1 MADPSLPAPCS
12 QWRTSH
18 PWSPPSHPASASMQ
32 RLGLRMLLLAG
43 LMALCQGALAQQSDA
58 MRHGVSVMQSHY
70 LLADL
75 TYGTASGQELKMD
88 VFVSGKG
95 APHPALVYFHGGGWV
110 SGSKS
115 PSMLYTLPY
124 LSMGW
129 TVVNVEYRMAGTALA
144 PAAVEDVRCAVR
156 YVLSRQKDFNIDPR
170 RIVLSGHSA
179 GGHLA
184 LIAGMLPVSAG
195 LDRQCAGQ
203 EEIKVAAIVNW
214 YGITDVADELD
225 GPNRKEY
232 AVRWLGAQPDRK
244 AIAGRV
250 SPLTWL
256 RPGLPPVITIHGD
269 HDNLVPYAHA
279 VRLKE
284 GLDRVGVANELVT
297 VKDGGHGGFSQAEET
312 HAYEAIEAFLRKTG
326 VMP

>member
-1 MADPSLPAPCS
+1 
-12 QWRTSH
+12 
-18 PWSPPSHPASASMQ
+18 MQ
-32 RLGLRMLLLAG
+32 RLAFFAFLLLVG
-43 LMALCQGALAQQSDA
+43 LMSPCRSAIAQQSDA

-70 LLADL
+70 VLADV
-75 TYGTASGQELKMD
+75 TYGTASGQALKMD

-95 APHPALVYFHGGGWV
+95 GPAPTLVYFHGGGWG
-110 SGSKS
+110 SGGKM

-144 PAAVEDVRCAVR
+144 PAAVEDTRCAVR
-156 YVLSRQKDFNIDPR
+156 YALSRQKDFNIDPS

-184 LIAGMLPVSAG
+184 LITAMLPVSAG
-195 LDRQCAGQ
+195 LDRQCAGAD
-203 EEIKVAAIVNW
+203 EIKVAAVVNW
-214 YGITDVADELD
+214 YGITDVVDELD

-232 AVRWLGAQPDRK
+232 AVRWLGSQPDRED
-244 AIAGRV
+244 IARRV
-250 SPLTWL
+250 SPLTYV

-269 HDNLVPYAHA
+269 QDNLVPYAHA

-284 GLDRVGVANELVT
+284 GLDRVGVTNQLVM
-297 VKDGGHGGFSQAEET
+297 VEGGGHGGFSTDEET
-312 HAYEAIEAFLRKTG
+312 RAYEAIEIFLRKAG
-326 VMP
+326 VLE